1 MPVPLRK
8 RIEQARKQL
17 DATCAE
23 IAACLEAKRPIDRK
37 LDALV
42 AKEKRQRES
51 LHALL
56 VDHIAKGK

>member
-1 MPVPLRK
+1 MPVPLTQK
-8 RIEQARKQL
+8 IEHARQQL

-23 IAACLEAKRPIDRK
+23 IAACLEAKRPLDRK

-42 AKEKRQRES
+42 AREKRQRET